1 MRSNFFHPGST
12 STFRSSTSIAVFAAA
27 LFGALIVLSM
37 TTTQA
42 KPDPAS
48 KVGKIGKMPREA
60 AANYQ
65 IRTFDGKNF
74 SLASLR
80 GKVVVLDFFA
90 IWCGHSKQHIPS
102 MTEYGEAEAKRG
114 LQIIGLAV
122 KDADSSVD
130 NVKKFIAEQ
139 HIDYPVGMIADP
151 DFVQFVESKD
161 VSVPQTLVIG
171 RDGRIAA
178 HFTGHNKQTERELAD
193 VIQRE
198 LEKN

>member
-12 STFRSSTSIAVFAAA
+12 PTFRSSISIAVFAAA
-27 LFGALIVLSM
+27 LLSAMFLLSM
-37 TTTQA
+37 TSTEA
-42 KPDPAS
+42 KPDPTS
-48 KVGKIGKMPREA
+48 KIGKMPREA

-65 IRTFDGKNF
+65 IRTLDGKNF

-102 MTEYGEAEAKRG
+102 MTEYGAAEAQRG

-130 NVKKFIAEQ
+130 KVKKFIAEQ
-139 HIDYPVGMIADP
+139 RIDYPVGMIADP

-178 HFTGHNKQTERELAD
+178 HFAGHNKQTERELAD